1 MAFLKRANA
10 MVVHPR
16 ISGRGWGGI
25 RKTASA
31 GSDASLTDQA
41 REILGGTL
49 SSDDYLVTHCTIVA
63 SVDTDNAPNA
73 KLGHV
78 KVGSQTVNRKWA
90 DYLIKPECSQFVNN
104 NGDSWSRDVLRLAYP
119 TFIGAHNFREHVQI
133 EEQSKGRIIDAV
145 ARDIGDSLYVDIL
158 VATNKKHAALVQDIS
173 SGKMAT
179 LSMGC
184 TTDFTT
190 CSKCGHFAVDE
201 TQLCDHIKYAK
212 LNTFMDDS
220 GQKRV
225 IAELCG
231 HQTYDENPDAPGG
244 VRFIEA
250 SWVAVPAFPGA
261 VMRNILDPSQA
272 PDAQVRKVLAS
283 PPPQW
288 SDHAVAKAASMS
300 SLAFDFGGDDEG
312 GEEDA
317 PAADAEPSSPFQGI
331 EDAVY
336 ESLKVRVKERLER
349 DLAQK
354 AIEDQPTSEST
365 MEPNDSIIKEGSQ
378 PYTVSMNTLVRV
390 ASSPTA
396 LVDGVAAIDSS
407 YGVKAARHLYRTALE
422 AGIPTNYSTMDRYLF
437 ACRKASGRDLSN
449 AEIRVVVR
457 VGTLL
462 ARWAGNNNPKPH
474 YPQRRLP

>member
-25 RKTASA
+25 RKTASS
-31 GSDASLTDQA
+31 GSNANLTDQA
-41 REILGGTL
+41 REILGGSL

-63 SVDTDNAPNA
+63 SVDTDAVPGV
-73 KLGHV
+73 KLGNV
-78 KVGSQTVNRKWA
+78 KIGSQTVNRKWD
-90 DYLIKPECSQFVNN
+90 DYYIKPECAQFVNN

-133 EEQSKGRIIDAV
+133 EEQSKGRIIDAC

-158 VATNKKHAALVQDIS
+158 VATNKKHAALVQDIA

-190 CSKCGHFAVDE
+190 CTKCGHFAVDE
-201 TQLCDHIKYAK
+201 TQLCDHVRYAK
-212 LNTFMDDS
+212 LNTFMDDT
-220 GQKRV
+220 GKKRV

-231 HQTYDENPDAPGG
+231 HQTYDENPDAPAG

-272 PDAQVRKVLAS
+272 SEDQVRKALAT

-288 SDHAVAKAASMS
+288 SEHAVAKAASLS
-300 SLAFDFGGDDEG
+300 AVAFDFGGGDEG
-312 GEEDA
+312 DEDA
-317 PAADAEPSSPFQGI
+317 PAAEEKPSAPFQEV

-336 ESLKVRVKERLER
+336 DALKVRVKERLER

-354 AIEDQPTSEST
+354 AVEEAESPSP
-365 MEPNDSIIKEGSQ
+365 MEPNDSIIKEGRTHETSI
-378 PYTVSMNTLVRV
+378 NTLVRV
-390 ASSPTA
+390 ASSPVA
-396 LVDGVAAIDSS
+396 LVDGVATIDSAH
-407 YGVKAARHLYRTALE
+407 GIKVARHLYRVALE
-422 AGIPTNYSTMDRYLF
+422 AGVPTEHPSLDRYLF
-437 ACRKASGRDLSN
+437 ACKKASGRGLST

-474 YPQRRLP
+474 YSKRRLP